1 MLIRRIQSSG
11 WFSESIMCFE
21 IPWIFIM
28 IIQARTSCYLV
39 THGCLSILTRTQR
52 EGQGKK
58 NLRERDDNG
67 KTGQNI
73 FACCV
78 VPKYQVCPHTAR
90 MWLRNAG
97 SQSHFPSFTS
107 VKEHLK
113 HTHKKRASLSPPPHP
128 WKWILSSVFFV
139 CKACFSPLLTPSTPL
154 PWERPPWLVK
164 QSVTSTS
171 SEICAL
177 LS

>member
-1 MLIRRIQSSG
+1 MLLGNTR
-11 WFSESIMCFE
+11 M
-21 IPWIFIM
+21 
-28 IIQARTSCYLV
+28 LV
-39 THGCLSILTRTQR
+39 NPDKDTKGGT
-52 EGQGKK
+52 GKK

-113 HTHKKRASLSPPPHP
+113 HTHKKEQVYPHP
-128 WKWILSSVFFV
+128 RIPESEFYHQS
-139 CKACFSPLLTPSTPL
+139 FSYAKLAF
-154 PWERPPWLVK
+154 PPF
-164 QSVTSTS
+164 
-171 SEICAL
+171 
-177 LS
+177 